1 MHNALPLSLGK
12 NTYKTN
18 VEKFSSKLVT
28 STVMPVP
35 AEGGTE
41 PSEPGD
47 SSQGGKS
54 ILCSQITA
62 QHGVSC
68 PLHSDQIFSISHQNH
83 LSVEQGHPM
92 WRHSAA
98 PDSEIPELEHRHF
111 PFFTADGRP
120 NGEWWRP
127 GCKNWPW
134 QNTDVQ
140 PKRIH
145 HESNSYISSTIYM

>member
-68 PLHSDQIFSISHQNH
+68 PLHSDQIFSIFPWSK
-83 LSVEQGHPM
+83 
-92 WRHSAA
+92 A
-98 PDSEIPELEHRHF
+98 IPCGDTVRR
-111 PFFTADGRP
+111 PTAKSP
-120 NGEWWRP
+120 
-127 GCKNWPW
+127 
-134 QNTDVQ
+134 
-140 PKRIH
+140 
-145 HESNSYISSTIYM
+145 SSSTGIFHFSQPTDDPMVNGGGRAARTGHGKTQMCNRNASIMNPIRRFLALYICSC